1 MSVNE
6 GGYTMIGTSNRNNP
20 FGEIKISTEVLEVIV
35 GFATLEVNGVYG
47 MRANLTSD
55 LKTIFG
61 RSEHTRGV
69 SLQADEFGT
78 SVDVYCYFNYGVN
91 VPYTAQK
98 IQENVKEQVYHMTE
112 IELDE
117 VHVHIVGIIPEETTA
132 IDVLTTNDLE
142 LGEEI

>member
-1 MSVNE
+1 LL
-6 GGYTMIGTSNRNNP
+6 
-20 FGEIKISTEVLEVIV
+20 EIIV
-35 GFATLEVNGVYG
+35 GFTTLEVNGFYG

-98 IQENVKEQVYHMTE
+98 IQENIKEQVYHMTE

-132 IDVLTTNDLE
+132 INVLTAHDLE